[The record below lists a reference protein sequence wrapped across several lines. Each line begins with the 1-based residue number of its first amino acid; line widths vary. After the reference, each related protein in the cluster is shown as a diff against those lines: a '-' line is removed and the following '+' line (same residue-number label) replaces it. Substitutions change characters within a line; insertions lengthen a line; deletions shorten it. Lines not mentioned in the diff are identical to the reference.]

1 LPDGALLSALIVA
14 LILDPHER
22 WYVPVATA
30 ALAICSKYIART
42 REANI
47 LNPAAVA
54 LVASYFLFDSGQSWW
69 GALPDLPPVFLLVL
83 LGTGLFIA
91 NHVNKLPAVLV
102 FAGSYFA
109 LFTLAAFLGDPAR
122 VAEIYRVPQ
131 INATIFL
138 ACFMLTD
145 PPTSPVRYRDQ
156 VWFGL
161 LVAALSVATY
171 LTFGGEYY
179 LLAGLL
185 VGNVAE
191 AGRRV
196 SLRQRRVS
204 LRARP
209 VL

>member
-1 LPDGALLSALIVA
+1 MRTVVTTTTSEPRPWQLPPTFGRIIRTPKGYLLVVLVLLTLLALPREGLRPAGPGLLGALVVATVLDSLGLWLWRGRWVLPDGALLSALIVA

-30 ALAICSKYIART
+30 ALAVCSKYIART

-47 LNPAAVA
+47 LNPATIA

-122 VAEIYRVPQ
+122 VAEIYRVP
-131 INATIFL
+131 
-138 ACFMLTD
+138 
-145 PPTSPVRYRDQ
+145 
-156 VWFGL
+156 
-161 LVAALSVATY
+161 
-171 LTFGGEYY
+171 
-179 LLAGLL
+179 
-185 VGNVAE
+185 
-191 AGRRV
+191 
-196 SLRQRRVS
+196 
-204 LRARP
+204 
-209 VL
+209 